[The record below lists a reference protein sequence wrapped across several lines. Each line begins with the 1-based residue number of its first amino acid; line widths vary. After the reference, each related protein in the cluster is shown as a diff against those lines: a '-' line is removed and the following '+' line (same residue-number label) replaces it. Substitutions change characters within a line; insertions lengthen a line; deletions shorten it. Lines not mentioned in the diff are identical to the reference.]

1 MKEENI
7 KYIPC
12 IPQPVQIEEDEID
25 LKEIIKT
32 ILKYKKFI
40 FIFTLIITLLAGIY
54 AFIKKPIYEI
64 KAYLQIG
71 YIGNSSNSSNNSNS
85 NSKIYLLEPNAVK
98 IYIKNNFDKSS
109 DENITYPKVNID
121 FVKNTNDIL
130 NIKIQDFS
138 NKSAISYLHTILTAL
153 QNKENKKLTSYIKTV
168 NSQIKILNE
177 KIINS
182 KKQIK
187 TLNKNLK
194 YIKDPNIYQI
204 TLNKINDFQND
215 IARTKL
221 QINDLKAKISPLNI
235 TRTNIIGQIQTKNHP
250 IKPKKKLIITVAFIT
265 GFILSTFLVFFIEFI
280 KSLKEK

>member
-12 IPQPVQIEEDEID
+12 VPQPVQIEEDEID
-25 LKEIIKT
+25 LKELINT
-32 ILKYKKFI
+32 TLKYKKFI
-40 FIFTLIITLLAGIY
+40 LIFTFIVTLLAGIY
-54 AFIKKPIYEI
+54 AFVKKPVYEI
-64 KAYLQIG
+64 KAFLQIG
-71 YIGNSSNSSNNSNS
+71 YISNSNS

-98 IYIKNNFDKSS
+98 IYIKNYFDKSS
-109 DENITYPKVNID
+109 DENITYPKVDVD
-121 FVKNTNDIL
+121 FVKKTNDIL

-138 NKSAISYLHTILTAL
+138 NKSAISYLYTILTAL
-153 QNKENKKLTSYIKTV
+153 QNKENKKLTSYIKSV

-177 KIINS
+177 KIIND
-182 KKQIK
+182 KKQIE

-215 IARTKL
+215 IVRTKL
-221 QINDLKAKISPLNI
+221 QINNLKAKISPLNI
-235 TRTNIIGQIQTKNHP
+235 TRTNVIGQIQTKNYP

-265 GFILSTFLVFFIEFI
+265 GFILSIFLVFFFEFV
-280 KSLKEK
+280 KGLKTDDNIRR